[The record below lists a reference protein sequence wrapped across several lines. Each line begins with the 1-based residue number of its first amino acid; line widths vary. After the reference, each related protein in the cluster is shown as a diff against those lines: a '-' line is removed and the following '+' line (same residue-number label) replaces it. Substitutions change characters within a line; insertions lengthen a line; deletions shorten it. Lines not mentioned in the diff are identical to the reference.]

1 MPPLSRLRRL
11 PPEGDAASGRAKPDP
26 RRLSAWPA
34 PRPPDKEGRSGSV
47 PRRHGFA
54 LWNLSMRAP
63 RHAAGFTLVE
73 LLVAI
78 AIMSLLALMSWRG
91 LDGMARAQEQTR
103 ARGDELLVVEAALAQ
118 WTADLDA
125 LQAMDQTTPI
135 DWDGQ
140 VLRLTRRGSGTPD
153 EGAFV
158 VAWARRAVNGTDQW
172 LRWQSSPLRTLGEWN
187 TAWQRAALWA
197 RSGGAGS
204 AVAERGET
212 VLMPLQDWR
221 LFYYR
226 DGAWYNGLSS
236 SATAPTP
243 QTMGPTAP
251 TNIPDGV
258 RLQIVLPP
266 GRALAGTITR
276 DWVNPTNGGGKS

>member
-1 MPPLSRLRRL
+1 MAKRADPIP
-11 PPEGDAASGRAKPDP
+11 AS
-26 RRLSAWPA
+26 
-34 PRPPDKEGRSGSV
+34 
-47 PRRHGFA
+47 
-54 LWNLSMRAP
+54 

-103 ARGDELLVVEAALAQ
+103 ARGDELLVLEAALAQ

-153 EGAFV
+153 EGAYV

-197 RSGGAGS
+197 RSGGAGN
-204 AVAERGET
+204 AGAERGET

-266 GRALAGTITR
+266 GRALAGTIIR

>member
-1 MPPLSRLRRL
+1 MACSAAIGHWGPLWLHAPPAARR
-11 PPEGDAASGRAKPDP
+11 
-26 RRLSAWPA
+26 
-34 PRPPDKEGRSGSV
+34 
-47 PRRHGFA
+47 
-54 LWNLSMRAP
+54 
-63 RHAAGFTLVE
+63 AAGFTLVE

-91 LDGMARAQEQTR
+91 LDGMVRAQEQTR
-103 ARGDELLVVEAALAQ
+103 ARADELLVLQAALSQ

-125 LQAMDQTTPI
+125 LQAIDQTEPI

-140 VLRLTRRGSGTPD
+140 VLRLTRRGTATPD

-172 LRWQSSPLRTLGEWN
+172 LRWQSPPLRTRGEW
-187 TAWQRAALWA
+187 TIAWQRAALWA

-204 AVAERGET
+204 AGTERGET
-212 VLMPLQDWR
+212 VLLPLEGWT

-236 SATAPTP
+236 SATASAA
-243 QTMGPTAP
+243 QGIGPTAP